1 MKKNVFL
8 IGPMAA
14 GKSTIGKQL
23 AKKLGYDWIDIDQE
37 IQRRT
42 GVTLK
47 WIVDQEGEQGFA
59 RREHELLKELVLRE
73 NIVIS
78 TAADTA
84 VNPLNRPLLQEHGV
98 LVYLKVSLPKQ
109 VQRTAKDRVR
119 PQLETD
125 DKERRLKELAQVRA
139 ELYQSLAEIELYTD
153 KSKIAALVQKIL
165 SMLADYWQDK
175 SGA

>member
-23 AKKLGYDWIDIDQE
+23 AKKLGYDWVDIDQE

-47 WIVDQEGEQGFA
+47 WIVDQEGEKGFA
-59 RREHELLKELVLRE
+59 RREHELVKELVQRE
-73 NIVIS
+73 SLVIS
-78 TAADTA
+78 TAADTV

-98 LVYLKVSLPKQ
+98 IVYLKVSLPKQ

-119 PQLETD
+119 PQLETE
-125 DKERRLKELAQVRA
+125 DKEQRLKELAQDRTV
-139 ELYQSLAEIELYTD
+139 LYQSLAEIELYTD
-153 KSKIAALVQKIL
+153 KNKISPLVQKIL
-165 SMLADYWQDK
+165 SMLEDYWQDPEA
-175 SGA
+175 S

>member
-37 IQRRT
+37 IQHRT

-47 WIVDQEGEQGFA
+47 WIVDQEGEAGFA
-59 RREHELLKELVLRE
+59 RREHELVKELVLRE
-73 NIVIS
+73 NLVIS
-78 TAADTA
+78 TAADTV

-119 PQLETD
+119 PQLQTD
-125 DKERRLKELAQVRA
+125 DKEQRLKELAEVRA
-139 ELYQSLAEIELYTD
+139 TLYQSLAEIELYTD
-153 KSKIAALVQKIL
+153 KNKIAPLVQKIL
-165 SMLADYWQDK
+165 GMLADYWK
-175 SGA
+175 NSEAS